1 MNELKERQA
10 TAEKAGKAVKLP
22 RIYTRVFNRPRLVA
36 FLKIFDKSAVILTA
50 VAYLAA
56 LIWCAVKDPPSLV
69 GLLVSTA
76 IPFAGISLFRK
87 LFNAPRPYEL
97 YDLSEFID
105 SAGLK
110 RGSSFPSR
118 HVASAFLIGSSLCFV
133 NPIAGVAVLALAVGM
148 GACRVF
154 LAKHFLRDVIAG
166 AAMGGILGAAGM
178 LIVGL
183 AFSA

>member
-10 TAEKAGKAVKLP
+10 TAEKAGNAAKLP
-22 RIYTRVFNRPRLVA
+22 RFYTRVFNRPRLVA
-36 FLKIFDKSAVILTA
+36 FLKIFDKSAVLLTA
-50 VAYLAA
+50 AAYFTA
-56 LIWCAVKDPPSLV
+56 LVWCAVKNIPELV
-69 GLLVSTA
+69 GVLVSTV

-97 YDLSEFID
+97 YDLSEFFD
-105 SAGLK
+105 SRGLK

-133 NPIAGVAVLALAVGM
+133 NPIAGIAVLVLAVGV
-148 GACRVF
+148 GACRVL

-166 AAMGGILGAAGM
+166 AAMGGILGTVGM
-178 LIVGL
+178 LLVGL